1 MEEIEKKVLRKVQV
15 ELPLTEKPFE
25 EIGKALGI
33 SSEEVISIIKKSL
46 EDGKIRKIGAV
57 LNPNKLGYETMLL
70 AVKVPEDELEWVA
83 QKISSYHGV
92 THNYLR
98 TAYEKNGE
106 KKEQNYNL
114 WFTLIERK
122 ERFFD
127 VVSEIRKLGYDV
139 KMLPKSKVFKIG
151 VKFDI

>member
-1 MEEIEKKVLRKVQV
+1 GEEIEKKVLRKFQV

-25 EIGKALGI
+25 EIGKTLGI
-33 SSEEVISIIKKSL
+33 SSEKVISIIKKFL
-46 EDGKIRKIGAV
+46 EDRKVRKIGAV
-57 LNPNKLGYETMLL
+57 LNPDKLGFETMLF
-70 AVKVPEDELEWVA
+70 AAKVPENELEWIA
-83 QKISSYHGV
+83 EKISSYHGV

-98 TAYEKNGE
+98 VAYEKNGE
-106 KKEQNYNL
+106 KKVQNYNL

-127 VVSEIRKLGYDV
+127 VISEIKKLGYDV